1 MDRSSVGDRMDI
13 SFIGILTVV
22 AYQIM
27 FSADLP
33 KVAYL
38 TILMSFMIISFL
50 TMSANVVVNLIVAAL
65 DNRGLYAEGNR
76 VDWHCRYLFPIAYAL
91 LYLIADSF
99 LYSTA

>member
-1 MDRSSVGDRMDI
+1 MGDRMDI

-50 TMSANVVVNLIVAAL
+50 TMSANV
-65 DNRGLYAEGNR
+65 RQCCGQ
-76 VDWHCRYLFPIAYAL
+76 F
-91 LYLIADSF
+91 DSGGPG
-99 LYSTA
+99 